1 MGIASR
7 YVWAGLSLLAA
18 ACAGAPP
25 PPAGIGELSEA
36 RVSVAACRSASVSL
50 HFDFDGAAPSAC
62 SITGERAFELLVTPE
77 HAPPI
82 NPSPWYAFRYE
93 AKGDAPVSVT
103 LRYLGAKHRYDPK
116 WVGEGESRD
125 LSVYL
130 REDGAVAVMALPPGN
145 GIVSAQEVIAPD
157 DTAADLARWS
167 AVSGAAVFTLGRS
180 HDGGAIEAIRL
191 GRADAPRLVV
201 LLGRQHPPEV
211 TGALAMRAFVDALVE
226 ARAVPGD
233 TQILIVPMLNP
244 DGTARGHW
252 RANRGAVD
260 LNRDWGDFTQP
271 ETRSVKAWLDAL
283 PQGVRPVLMVDFH
296 STRSNLFY
304 VQGEEEMDAGQRS
317 FLAAWLGGQEQALP
331 GFPFAIEPRN
341 ANPGSG
347 TAKNWFHAA
356 FAIPSYTYEVA
367 DTADR
372 TAIRTAARALA
383 GRLFPALNAAQRAG
397 TRDAAD

>member
-1 MGIASR
+1 MGIATR

-25 PPAGIGELSEA
+25 PPVGIGA
-36 RVSVAACRSASVSL
+36 RPDTAAPAASSCRSASVSL

-62 SITGERAFELLVTPE
+62 AVEGERAFALLVTPE

-93 AKGDAPVSVT
+93 AQGNAPVSVT
-103 LRYLGAKHRYDPK
+103 LRYVGARHRYDPK
-116 WVGEGESRD
+116 WSAGDESRD
-125 LSVYL
+125 LAVEVSD
-130 REDGAVAVMALPPGN
+130 DGAVAVMALPPGK
-145 GIVSAQEVIAPD
+145 GIVSAQEVIAPG
-157 DTAADLARWS
+157 DTSADLARWS
-167 AVSGAAVFTLGRS
+167 AASGASVFTLGRS
-180 HDGGAIEAIRL
+180 HDGRPIEAIRL

-211 TGALAMRAFVDALVE
+211 TGAIAMRAFVDALVE
-226 ARAVPGD
+226 THAVPGD
-233 TQILIVPMLNP
+233 TQVLIVPMLNP

-304 VQGEEEMDAGQRS
+304 VQGEDEMDEGQRS

-331 GFPFAIEPRN
+331 GFPFTIEPRN

-356 FAIPSYTYEVA
+356 YAIPSYTYEIA

-372 TAIRTAARALA
+372 AAIRTAARSLA
-383 GRLFPALNAAQRAG
+383 GRLFPALGAAQD
-397 TRDAAD
+397 TRN